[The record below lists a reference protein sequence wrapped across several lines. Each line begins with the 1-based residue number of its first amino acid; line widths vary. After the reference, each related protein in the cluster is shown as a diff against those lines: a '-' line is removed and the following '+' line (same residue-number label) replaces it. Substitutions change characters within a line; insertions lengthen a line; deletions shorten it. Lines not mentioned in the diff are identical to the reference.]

1 MKKLAPRE
9 EEVRIDQGFGDR
21 LVLYVF
27 SFDNESSECSTSKD
41 SLSLYRKLYMKH

>member
-1 MKKLAPRE
+1 MKKVAPRE
-9 EEVRIDQGFGDR
+9 VEVRIDRGSGDR

-27 SFDNESSECSTSKD
+27 SFDNVECSTSKD